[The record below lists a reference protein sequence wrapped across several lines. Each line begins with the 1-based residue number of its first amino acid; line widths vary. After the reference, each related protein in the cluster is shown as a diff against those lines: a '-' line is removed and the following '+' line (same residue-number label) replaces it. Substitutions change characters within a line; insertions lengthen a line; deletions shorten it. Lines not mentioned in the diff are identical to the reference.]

1 MKFSEIPQLIE
12 GGAWEANFSLAS
24 VPKVLEEWKEESG
37 LILNPDFQRGHVW
50 TEAQQTA
57 FMEYY
62 LRGGRSGMVIFFNQP
77 SWGRSPLAHGYDE
90 LVCVDGLQRL
100 TAIVRFM
107 NNEIPAFGQL
117 HDEFGESI
125 RRAPNNAG
133 LRFNVNSLQTREQV
147 LTWYLQMND
156 GGTPHTAE
164 EIGRVRGL
172 LDAERSQL
180 GALGVA
186 KSTLLLPE
194 GKPGPATLSKAKK

>member
-1 MKFSEIPQLIE
+1 MKFSEIPQLIT
-12 GGAWEANFSLAS
+12 GGGYECNFSIER
-24 VPKVLEEWKEESG
+24 VPKVLEEWKAESG
-37 LILNPDFQRGHVW
+37 LQLNPDFQRGHVW
-50 TEAQQTA
+50 AEAQQTA
-57 FMEYY
+57 FIEYY

-77 SWGRSPLAHGYDE
+77 SWQHGQVTDGYDDF
-90 LVCVDGLQRL
+90 VCVDGLQRL

-125 RRAPNNAG
+125 RRAPNSAG

-147 LTWYLQMND
+147 LTWYLQMNS

-172 LDAERSQL
+172 LDAERARPL
-180 GALGVA
+180 ALGVA
-186 KSTLLLPE
+186 KSTLSLPE
-194 GKPGPATLSKAKK
+194 GKPRAAKK